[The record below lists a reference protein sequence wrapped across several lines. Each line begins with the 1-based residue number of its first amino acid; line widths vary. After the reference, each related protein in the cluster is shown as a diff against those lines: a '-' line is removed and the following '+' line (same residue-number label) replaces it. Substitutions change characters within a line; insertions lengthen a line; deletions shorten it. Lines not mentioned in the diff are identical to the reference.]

1 MAQQFSLKSDIDEDS
16 LEGHTSFTCN
26 LVLMSNFVNVGG
38 LYILEYQNINK
49 AMLKLAYN
57 N

>member
-1 MAQQFSLKSDIDEDS
+1 MAQQFSLKSAIDEDS
-16 LEGHTSFTCN
+16 LEGHTSFSCN

-38 LYILEYQNINK
+38 LYILKYQNINK